1 MKENLVSLPLCQ
13 SSTWPVGVGGDPVWH
28 VEAGDEPSEER
39 PRARNTNALLQEIPG
54 FMMDRSWQPRK
65 KGKTNKKQA
74 LCLTFTEFE
83 RSLVEP
89 WEFSSKVTVLV
100 IPSSP
105 QSTCGWYALC
115 SPSWAFWYTTLVTPS
130 LFSVFMSAV
139 ECLSLSCSPFSIP
152 PPWPRPAPA
161 LLTLSLS
168 RYSGLFTY
176 LETLTLLCLSL
187 PNTLCGSPLP
197 VVWRM
202 KVPSSPV
209 RISSAFSLS
218 LPILSLARPL

>member
-1 MKENLVSLPLCQ
+1 MISGEDELYTGQKQMKENLVSLPLCQ

-105 QSTCGWYALC
+105 QSIMR
-115 SPSWAFWYTTLVTPS
+115 PEYTEYKLPLGSIYMQWLERRHGKKRTPD
-130 LFSVFMSAV
+130 
-139 ECLSLSCSPFSIP
+139 
-152 PPWPRPAPA
+152 W
-161 LLTLSLS
+161 
-168 RYSGLFTY
+168 
-176 LETLTLLCLSL
+176 
-187 PNTLCGSPLP
+187 
-197 VVWRM
+197 
-202 KVPSSPV
+202 KVK
-209 RISSAFSLS
+209 
-218 LPILSLARPL
+218 